1 MSLNDSLANALE
13 QITKYD
19 SLGMSVVLIKPKSKM
34 IMSVLKILHE
44 KGYVG
49 SYEIVEDNKGGHL
62 KLHLLKKINGC
73 GVIKP
78 RYPVGLEDYEKT
90 EKRYLPAKDFGV
102 VIVSTPNGLMTHDE
116 AIAKKIGGVLIAYCY

>member
-1 MSLNDSLANALE
+1 MSINDTLADAMEKIARFDEMGRNE
-13 QITKYD
+13 
-19 SLGMSVVLIKPKSKM
+19 VLIKPNSKM

-49 SYEIVEDNKGGHL
+49 NFEIIEDSRGGYL

-78 RYPVGLEDYEKT
+78 RFPVDLSEFEGV

-102 VIVSTPNGLMTHDE
+102 VIVSTSEGLMTHYE
-116 AIAKKIGGVLIAYCY
+116 AISKKTGGVLIAYCY